1 MVRALHSHCK
11 GRWFE
16 SIQIHQNMTSLA
28 IVNLV
33 QSITAVIAFVFLTLQ
48 IYTNAKIFKY
58 LTYFFIFI
66 QPILIIIS
74 VYFLYGRLDP
84 FYMYTDLCLLC
95 GKKYEYDINFLRIA
109 FYAISIAVFAPYFK
123 LSKYFNY
130 HVVASFAYLGFYSL
144 SIYLYNTSPYSNSK
158 LFIYFFWLAQA
169 VVLYRLLLVLRKKQ
183 G

>member
-1 MVRALHSHCK
+1 
-11 GRWFE
+11 
-16 SIQIHQNMTSLA
+16 MTNLA

-33 QSITAVIAFVFLTLQ
+33 QSITAIIAFVFLTLQ
-48 IYTNAKIFKY
+48 ICTNAKIFKY
-58 LTYFFIFI
+58 LTYFFVFI

-95 GKKYEYDINFLRIA
+95 GKKYEYDINFLRIV
-109 FYAISIAVFAPYFK
+109 FYAISIAFFAPYFK

-130 HVVASFAYLGFYSL
+130 LYYIGFYSL
-144 SIYLYNTSPYSNSK
+144 SIYLYNTSPYSNLK